1 MTTRDYFLYL
11 DEEDMIKA
19 GVLNMKRCVEV
30 IDETFKLVGKGDYL
44 MGGPRENEHGIMLW
58 FPEKTR
64 TKRMPVAGPD
74 RRFMSMISYLGGRFH
89 VIGNKWYGS
98 NIENRKL
105 KLPRSIHTM
114 TLNDPD
120 TAEPLVIMAG
130 NLISA
135 MRTGAVP
142 GVAAKYL
149 ANKNAEVAGV
159 IGTGVINRSSL
170 LAICETAPKLKK
182 VKVFDLNVEAAKRF
196 KKDMKK
202 EIESIEIDIVSSIEE
217 CVVNSDIINV
227 ATSGHVK
234 PKIEDNWLKDGVL
247 LALTGSASLSDE
259 TYLNSTIVADNW
271 RMHEAWLQDG
281 REHAKGVESVKE
293 WAITGDLL
301 TLYEQGKILEE
312 EITDLGDIV
321 KTNASPRTNPEDRV
335 IFVTGGLPVED
346 VAWAYEVY
354 QKALEKDL
362 GQKLALWDQPHWA

>member
-1 MTTRDYFLYL
+1 MSTKDYFLYV
-11 DEEDMIKA
+11 DEEDIIKA

-98 NIENRKL
+98 KSENRKL

-114 TLNDPD
+114 TFNDPD
-120 TAEPLVIMAG
+120 TSEPLVIKAG

-159 IGTGVINRSSL
+159 IGTGVINRS
-170 LAICETAPKLKK
+170 
-182 VKVFDLNVEAAKRF
+182 
-196 KKDMKK
+196 
-202 EIESIEIDIVSSIEE
+202 
-217 CVVNSDIINV
+217 
-227 ATSGHVK
+227 
-234 PKIEDNWLKDGVL
+234 
-247 LALTGSASLSDE
+247 
-259 TYLNSTIVADNW
+259 
-271 RMHEAWLQDG
+271 
-281 REHAKGVESVKE
+281 
-293 WAITGDLL
+293 
-301 TLYEQGKILEE
+301 
-312 EITDLGDIV
+312 
-321 KTNASPRTNPEDRV
+321 
-335 IFVTGGLPVED
+335 
-346 VAWAYEVY
+346 
-354 QKALEKDL
+354 
-362 GQKLALWDQPHWA
+362 